1 MNGGACTRARLI
13 EPDPCHAIALNS
25 CYVDR
30 KELINV
36 SYNYMHAAA
45 RSRSMT
51 RPAVLVLFFFH
62 IYFSFITGW
71 LITAPREQWLI
82 DLHKS
87 DTDRELT
94 RSCIYLNFWKSSSY
108 AIIIRTEDPS
118 SCVELMLLAKLSNF
132 QIHTFTKIIEEHGV

>member
-13 EPDPCHAIALNS
+13 EPDQCHAIALNS

-62 IYFSFITGW
+62 IYFSFITG
-71 LITAPREQWLI
+71 
-82 DLHKS
+82 
-87 DTDRELT
+87 
-94 RSCIYLNFWKSSSY
+94 
-108 AIIIRTEDPS
+108 
-118 SCVELMLLAKLSNF
+118 
-132 QIHTFTKIIEEHGV
+132 